1 MNQTYG
7 TMTWDAK
14 EKQWVSKL
22 FVRTYTEAGRKNKL
36 HAEGQFPNLRA
47 GLDFF
52 KQHEL
57 TFPLIYLEG
66 ASLKTASD
74 WKSIWVKGKADYPF
88 VDFADYKRNTEEG
101 K

>member
-1 MNQTYG
+1 MNQTFG
-7 TMTWDAK
+7 AMTWDAK

-52 KQHEL
+52 KKHEP
-57 TFPLIYLEG
+57 TFPLIYVEG
-66 ASLKTASD
+66 AGLKTAPD
-74 WKSIWVKGKADYPF
+74 WKSIWIEGKAGCPF
-88 VDFADYKRNTEEG
+88 VDFVEYKRSTEEV